1 MDEKDKE
8 ILTLQ
13 FSRMEEMIK
22 TISNDTQETKREVKE
37 TNQNVKETRQTVKEL
52 DKRVR
57 DIEEMVRTQDN
68 DNKLNK
74 ARIDKLERITS
85 ITGFFTEHP
94 NILTIIIILL
104 LLAVCASNLDTVS
117 LISLLK

>member
-22 TISNDTQETKREVKE
+22 TISNDTQETKKEVKE
-37 TNQNVKETRQTVKEL
+37 TNQNVKETQQTVKEL

-57 DIEEMVRTQDN
+57 DIEEMVRTQDSE
-68 DNKLNK
+68 NKLNK
-74 ARIDKLERITS
+74 SRIDELERITS

-104 LLAVCASNLDTVS
+104 LLAVCASNLDIVS

>member
-1 MDEKDKE
+1 MNEKDKE

-22 TISNDTQETKREVKE
+22 TISNDTQETKKEVKE
-37 TNQNVKETRQTVKEL
+37 TNQNVKETQQTVKEL

-74 ARIDKLERITS
+74 ARIDKLERITC

-94 NILTIIIILL
+94 N
-104 LLAVCASNLDTVS
+104 LLAVILIGILILSINSNWD
-117 LISLLK
+117 ILLNLFK

>member
-22 TISNDTQETKREVKE
+22 TISNDIQETKKDVKE
-37 TNQNVKETRQTVKEL
+37 TNQNVKETQQTVKEL

-68 DNKLNK
+68 ENKLNK
-74 ARIDKLERITS
+74 ARIDTLERITCV
-85 ITGFFTEHP
+85 TGFFTEHP

-104 LLAVCASNLDTVS
+104 LLAVCASNLDIVS
-117 LISLLK
+117 LISFLK

>member
-22 TISNDTQETKREVKE
+22 IISNDTQETKKEVKE
-37 TNQNVKETRQTVKEL
+37 TNQNVKETQQTVKEL

-68 DNKLNK
+68 ESKLNK

-85 ITGFFTEHP
+85 IIGFFTEHP

>member
-22 TISNDTQETKREVKE
+22 TISNDTQETKKEVKE
-37 TNQNVKETRQTVKEL
+37 TNQNVKETQQTVKEL

-68 DNKLNK
+68 ETKLNK
-74 ARIDKLERITS
+74 ARIDKLERITI